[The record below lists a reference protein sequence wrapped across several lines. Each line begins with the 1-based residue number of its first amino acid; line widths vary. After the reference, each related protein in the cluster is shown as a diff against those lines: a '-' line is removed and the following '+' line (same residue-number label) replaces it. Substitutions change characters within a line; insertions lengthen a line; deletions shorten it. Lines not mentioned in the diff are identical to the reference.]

1 MPKVSSKKF
10 FAEQTAHSRVKADI
24 VYKYV
29 LAWAAI
35 VLNPKFNGT
44 GTAAYVDLFS
54 GPGSYDDGA
63 RSTPLLIAEA
73 VLKKPQLV
81 QGLQMFFNDIET
93 SLTNSLRQEISG
105 LADVA
110 SLRHAPRYSSS
121 PATIDLI
128 DSLHLSVDV
137 PQFYFLDQF
146 GWADITPDLVR
157 RIFKN
162 QKCDCAFFLRTPR
175 VIAAVSNSKA
185 REAMVTLFGQEGLE
199 SIKRS
204 FRDRPREKELVVLE
218 HLKETMRL
226 AGAPYFQPFPFRLG
240 DGNSPRQHLIYL
252 GKHSKGLEVMKDVMD
267 RSSTMHH
274 NGVPQ
279 MGYTD
284 GPVQH
289 GLFNPDP
296 IPGLQNEL
304 LTFFAG
310 RTATVGEIF
319 EEHHVTNE
327 CFLLRNYQEA
337 LRRLEAAGCVK
348 TTPASFERPTRT
360 GIVTMSELVKVTFP
374 QEGRTQ

>member
-1 MPKVSSKKF
+1 MPRVSSKKF

-35 VLNPKFNGT
+35 VLNTKLNIS

-63 RSTPLLIAEA
+63 RSTPLLITEA
-73 VLKKPQLV
+73 VLKKPQLAN
-81 QGLQMFFNDIET
+81 GLQMFFNDINP

-105 LADVA
+105 LVGVSA
-110 SLRHAPRYSSS
+110 LRHSPRYSSA
-121 PATIDLI
+121 PATINLI
-128 DSLHLSVDV
+128 NSLGLSLDI

-146 GWADITPDLVR
+146 GWADITPELVG

-162 QKCDCAFFLRTPR
+162 RKCDCAFFLRTPR
-175 VIAAVSNSKA
+175 LVAAVTNPNS
-185 REAMVTLFGQEGLE
+185 REAMTILFGDAGLE
-199 SIKRS
+199 SLKRS
-204 FRDRPREKELVVLE
+204 FRGRPREKEIVVLE
-218 HLKETMRL
+218 RLKEAMRL
-226 AGAPYFQPFPFRLG
+226 AGAAYFQPFPFRLS

-252 GKHSKGLEVMKDVMD
+252 GKHSKGLELMKDVMA

-274 NGVPQ
+274 GGVPL
-279 MGYTD
+279 MGYTN

-304 LTFFAG
+304 LSFFAG

-337 LRRLEAAGCVK
+337 LRRLETAGCVM
-348 TTPASFERPTRT
+348 TTPTSLQRPRRG
-360 GIVTMSELVKVTFP
+360 GIVTMSELVAVTFP
-374 QEGRTQ
+374 QGGLIS

>member
-35 VLNPKFNGT
+35 VLSTRFNST
-44 GTAAYVDLFS
+44 GTAAYIDLFS

-81 QGLQMFFNDIET
+81 QGLQMFFNDINP

-105 LADVA
+105 LKDVTT
-110 SLRHAPRYSSS
+110 LRHAPRYSSL
-121 PATIDLI
+121 PATVGLI
-128 DSLHLSVDV
+128 DSFGLSLDV

-146 GWADITPDLVR
+146 GWADITPALVR

-162 QKCDCAFFLRTPR
+162 HKCDCAFFLPTPR
-175 VIAAVSNSKA
+175 VIAAVSNPNS
-185 REAMVTLFGQEGLE
+185 REAMVTLFGEAGLE
-199 SIKRS
+199 SLKRS
-204 FRDRPREKELVVLE
+204 FRDRPREKEFVVLE
-218 HLKETMRL
+218 HLKEAMSV
-226 AGAPYFQPFPFRLG
+226 AGAHYFQPFPFRLG
-240 DGNSPRQHLIYL
+240 DGNSPKQHLVYL

-274 NGVPQ
+274 DGVPQ
-279 MGYTD
+279 MGYID

-296 IPGLQNEL
+296 IPGLQSEL

-337 LRRLEAAGCVK
+337 LRRLEAAGCIK
-348 TTPASFERPTRT
+348 TAPTSFERPTRT
-360 GIVTMSELVKVTFP
+360 GIVTMSELVTVTFP
-374 QEGRTQ
+374 QEGKN

>member
-35 VLNPKFNGT
+35 VLNTRYNCT

-81 QGLQMFFNDIET
+81 QGLQMLFNDINP
-93 SLTNSLRQEISG
+93 SLTNSLRQEIGG
-105 LADVA
+105 LPDVMT
-110 SLRHAPRYSSS
+110 LRHAPRYSSL
-121 PATIDLI
+121 PTTIGLI
-128 DSLHLSVDV
+128 DSLGLSLDV

-162 QKCDCAFFLRTPR
+162 RKCDCAFFLRTPR
-175 VIAAVSNSKA
+175 VIAAVSNPNS
-185 REAMVTLFGQEGLE
+185 REAMVTLFSEAGLE
-199 SIKRS
+199 SLKRS
-204 FRDRPREKELVVLE
+204 FHDRPREKEIVVLE
-218 HLKETMRL
+218 HLKEAMRL

-240 DGNSPRQHLIYL
+240 DGNSPKQHLIYL

-274 NGVPQ
+274 DGVPQ
-279 MGYTD
+279 MGYTE

-296 IPGLQNEL
+296 IPGLQSEL

-337 LRRLEAAGCVK
+337 LRRLEAAACVK
-348 TTPASFERPTRT
+348 TTPRFFERPTRN
-360 GIVTMSELVKVTFP
+360 GIVTMSELVTVTFP
-374 QEGRTQ
+374 QEGRT